1 MSTVESLERLRDEMA
16 DFATEPYLLTVTEE
30 DRPHCAT
37 VVVAWDADRLVVAA
51 PSIWPGSEA
60 RGRRQVSLLW
70 PPGQAGGYSLIVDGL
85 ADTMVGGE
93 RRHILPIKAVLHR
106 RGVASPS
113 SISSCQS
120 DRIPILRV

>member
-1 MSTVESLERLRDEMA
+1 MSTVESLERLCEQMA

-60 RGRRQVSLLW
+60 YRLVSLLW

-113 SISSCQS
+113 SISSCQLH
-120 DRIPILRV
+120 RIPILRV